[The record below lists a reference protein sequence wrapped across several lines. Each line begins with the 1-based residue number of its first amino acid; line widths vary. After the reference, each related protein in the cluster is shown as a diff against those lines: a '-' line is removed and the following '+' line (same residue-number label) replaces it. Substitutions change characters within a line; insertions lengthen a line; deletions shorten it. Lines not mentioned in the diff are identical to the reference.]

1 MRLVHPCVLLH
12 SLPQYDV
19 GISMLFTTYLH
30 ILRNLLTSLNLRIN
44 LLTYLNLSNTH
55 ILYIM
60 FIHIHIYI
68 YTYVYVNTPT
78 ITSLKFIDLYFTD
91 TLINLQVV

>member
-1 MRLVHPCVLLH
+1 MFELFDHALGTPLCAVTLIASIRRRHINVVHH
-12 SLPQYDV
+12 
-19 GISMLFTTYLH
+19 LH

-60 FIHIHIYI
+60 F
-68 YTYVYVNTPT
+68 VYVNTPT

>member
-1 MRLVHPCVLLH
+1 MLERFEHTLSTPLCAVMLLH

-30 ILRNLLTSLNLRIN
+30 ILRNLLTYLNLRIN

-60 FIHIHIYI
+60 F
-68 YTYVYVNTPT
+68 VYVNTPT